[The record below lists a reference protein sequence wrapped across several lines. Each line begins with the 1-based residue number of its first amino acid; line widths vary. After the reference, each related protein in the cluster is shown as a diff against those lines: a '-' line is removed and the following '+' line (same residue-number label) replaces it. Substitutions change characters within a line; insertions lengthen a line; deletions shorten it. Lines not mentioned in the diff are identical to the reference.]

1 MDECEH
7 DLVDGV
13 VFLLEL
19 EDVVFELAWVD
30 EEALVVFLEEFVNAV
45 FFLQVNKELKQ
56 VGLDKREHVFKINLG
71 LLETSL
77 DWGKLRVHESHLL
90 GLVLLDLTCI
100 FGVQNVQKLHELL
113 LALLDLICDLFSYTK
128 VLISQSVLNNLGNK
142 YRGSPHK
149 LVPCKFRASLLELF
163 EHQNNFSRIDIGL
176 LEIVD
181 HLVIVEELDER
192 YPTCIDIQLLK
203 LILEVTTLVDF
214 RQENVLGLL
223 DAAS

>member
-1 MDECEH
+1 MDECED

-19 EDVVFELAWVD
+19 EDVVFELTWVD

-45 FFLQVNKELKQ
+45 FFFQVNKELKQ

-113 LALLDLICDLFSYTK
+113 LALLDLICDLFSHTK

-142 YRGSPHK
+142 HRGSPHK
-149 LVPCKFRASLLELF
+149 FVPCKFRASLLELF

-181 HLVIVEELDER
+181 HLVIVEELDES
-192 YPTCIDIQLLK
+192 YPARIDIQLLK
-203 LILEVTTLVDF
+203 LILEVTTLVHF
-214 RQENVLGLL
+214 GQENILGLL

>member
-1 MDECEH
+1 MDESEH

-19 EDVVFELAWVD
+19 KNVVFELTWVN
-30 EEALVVFLEEFVNAV
+30 EEAFIVFLEEFVNAV
-45 FFLQVNKELKQ
+45 FFFQVNKEFKQ
-56 VGLDKREHVFKINLG
+56 VGLDKREHVFKIDLG

-90 GLVLLDLTCI
+90 GWVLLNLTCV
-100 FGVQNVQKLHELL
+100 FSVQNVQKLHELL
-113 LALLDLICDLFSYTK
+113 LALLDLICDLFSHTK

-142 YRGSPHK
+142 HRGSPHK

-192 YPTCIDIQLLK
+192 YPARINIQLLK
-203 LILEVTTLVDF
+203 LILEVTALVDF
-214 RQENVLGLL
+214 GQENILGLL
-223 DAAS
+223 NSAS